1 MKKQYLKPVMTEQ
14 LIEIEHNL
22 LAGSGE
28 TGTNVYE
35 TTVSGVQGF
44 SRSGHGGWDD
54 DDDE

>member
-14 LIEIEHNL
+14 LIEIEYNL

-28 TGTNVYE
+28 TGTNVYNQE
-35 TTVSGVQGF
+35 VSGVQGF
-44 SRSGHGGWDD
+44 SRSGRGDWDD

>member
-28 TGTNVYE
+28 TGTNVYNQE
-35 TTVSGVQGF
+35 VSGVQGF
-44 SRSGHGGWDD
+44 SRSGRGGWDD